1 MEGVYVITGGT
12 RGIGAATAR
21 LLARPGTALVL
32 GFHADQA
39 AADDLVEEL
48 NTGDHPVEVVRCE
61 VADPAQIGDLFAKA
75 DALGPLR
82 GLVNSAGTTETQSRF
97 VDIDADRWTRILAT
111 NVVGTAMCCR
121 EAARR
126 MLDASAGRRGA
137 IVNVSSRAAALGSP
151 GEYVDYAASKAAIE
165 TLTRGL
171 ALELAPEGIRV
182 NAVSPGIIDTHFH
195 ARGGDPDRAARL
207 AWDQPLRRCGTPEE
221 VAEAIVWLLSE
232 KASFTTGAVLDVS
245 GGR

>member
-1 MEGVYVITGGT
+1 MLSRGGSSHARRRRGPTGGD
-12 RGIGAATAR
+12 RQR
-21 LLARPGTALVL
+21 
-32 GFHADQA
+32 
-39 AADDLVEEL
+39 
-48 NTGDHPVEVVRCE
+48 VV
-61 VADPAQIGDLFAKA
+61 
-75 DALGPLR
+75 
-82 GLVNSAGTTETQSRF
+82 
-97 VDIDADRWTRILAT
+97 
-111 NVVGTAMCCR
+111 
-121 EAARR
+121 
-126 MLDASAGRRGA
+126 AGRRAGLA
-137 IVNVSSRAAALGSP
+137 G
-151 GEYVDYAASKAAIE
+151 YVDYAASKAAIE